1 MEKIKLQKYFSEC
14 GVLSRRAAEEEIAAG
29 SVTVNGRKASPGDR
43 VEPGV
48 DRVVWRGRGIVWRER
63 HRTVAA
69 VNKPRGYVCTAKDEK
84 GRRQVTDLTAELGK
98 RLYPVGR
105 LDMASE
111 GLIFLTDDGDFANL
125 MTGAAHGVPKVYR
138 VSVRGNVDEK
148 TLALLRSPM
157 MLEGES
163 RPTEPAEVYR
173 VDRHGD
179 ITRLDITIRE
189 GRNRQIRRM
198 CEAAEL
204 EVARLKRIMI
214 GFVSVN
220 GIAPGRY
227 RLLDDGEVAD
237 LKRLARMT
245 AEKSG
250 GERDA

>member
-84 GRRQVTDLTAELGK
+84 GRKQVTDLTAELGK

-157 MLEGES
+157 MLEGDS

-198 CEAAEL
+198 CAAFGL
-204 EVARLKRIMI
+204 KVTRLKRIRVMNI
-214 GFVSVN
+214 ELGTLP
-220 GIAPGRY
+220 PGKWRELTEEEY
-227 RLLDDGEVAD
+227 VG
-237 LKRLARMT
+237 LKRECGLDEELGRI
-245 AEKSG
+245 
-250 GERDA
+250 